1 MHYSNIDSVH
11 KVHLYFAAIGVNTCE
26 GQSATEIFGLAAKHE
41 ISTSLHPY
49 QETPTHEKKAF
60 AHPNFSVAHMHHS
73 NSSVDRTVKL
83 THLLCELVQPP
94 LTDKQNRGI
103 EYTLRKL
110 GSNALVKPR

>member
-49 QETPTHEKKAF
+49 QETPTHEKN
-60 AHPNFSVAHMHHS
+60 PLPIQIS
-73 NSSVDRTVKL
+73 RWPTC
-83 THLLCELVQPP
+83 TIQIHL
-94 LTDKQNRGI
+94 
-103 EYTLRKL
+103 
-110 GSNALVKPR
+110 